1 MSRQTVIFR
10 CICIACLSAVST
22 GSSNSKQALCTHLCI
37 SRISPTL
44 QNMFRGKEWT
54 DDRRFHLYPF
64 NSISVISRRLVG
76 DRTIVFQCFPERGG
90 IKRDMTGES
99 ENLNQPKTLTPS
111 RPRAFTASP
120 VGLSKLFGLLG
131 TLTVTHHHR
140 PTRSSPRKNR
150 CRGCQNIS

>member
-1 MSRQTVIFR
+1 MSRQTVISR
-10 CICIACLSAVST
+10 CTCIACLSAVST

-54 DDRRFHLYPF
+54 DDRRFSHPF

-76 DRTIVFQCFPERGG
+76 DKKTVFHCFPKRGG

-99 ENLNQPKTLTPS
+99 ENPNQPKTLTPS
-111 RPRAFTASP
+111 RPHAFTAST
-120 VGLSKLFGLLG
+120 VGLFKLFGLLG